1 MSTMR
6 LTEHRYG
13 KTGVRLAKVERDG
26 DHHVFHDLTLTLWLE
41 GDFSAAYLR
50 GDNSTSLPTDTM
62 RASCYAVA
70 ADLPLGETETYLE
83 AVLRRLLSVVPAA
96 TSAHGEA
103 RIHSWERITVESG
116 SHPHAFRSVVGD
128 GTAAVVV
135 RRGAAPTGVDPAEVD
150 AAGVDAA
157 EVSSGLVDLLVTK
170 TTGSAYAGFLTDDMT
185 VLAET
190 DDRILSTSVDVGW
203 RWGGGTPAS
212 YAGSR
217 ATARRVVE
225 TVFATHH
232 SLAVQQTLYETG
244 AALLGALPEATSVT
258 LRMPN
263 RHHVPV
269 DLTPFGRANRNEVF
283 VVLDRPFGVIEATVE
298 RL

>member
-1 MSTMR
+1 
-6 LTEHRYG
+6 
-13 KTGVRLAKVERDG
+13 
-26 DHHVFHDLTLTLWLE
+26 
-41 GDFSAAYLR
+41 
-50 GDNSTSLPTDTM
+50 M

-103 RIHSWERITVESG
+103 RIHSWERIAVECG
-116 SHPHAFRSVVGD
+116 PHPHAFRSVVGD
-128 GTAAVVV
+128 GTAAVVL
-135 RRGAAPTGVDPAEVD
+135 RRGAD

-157 EVSSGLVDLLVTK
+157 EVSSGLADLLVTK

-203 RWGGGTPAS
+203 RWGGGTPTS

-258 LRMPN
+258 LRVPN

-298 RL
+298 RM

>member
-1 MSTMR
+1 VSTMR

-103 RIHSWERITVESG
+103 RIHSWERIAVESG
-116 SHPHAFRSVVGD
+116 PHPHAFRSVVGD
-128 GTAAVVV
+128 GTAAVVLH
-135 RRGAAPTGVDPAEVD
+135 RGADAAGVD

-244 AALLGALPEATSVT
+244 AALLG
-258 LRMPN
+258 

>member
-1 MSTMR
+1 
-6 LTEHRYG
+6 
-13 KTGVRLAKVERDG
+13 
-26 DHHVFHDLTLTLWLE
+26 
-41 GDFSAAYLR
+41 
-50 GDNSTSLPTDTM
+50 
-62 RASCYAVA
+62 
-70 ADLPLGETETYLE
+70 
-83 AVLRRLLSVVPAA
+83 VLRRLLSVVPAA

-103 RIHSWERITVESG
+103 RIHSWERIAVESG
-116 SHPHAFRSVVGD
+116 PHPHAFRSVVGD

-135 RRGAAPTGVDPAEVD
+135 RRGADATGVDAT
-150 AAGVDAA
+150 GVDAA
-157 EVSSGLVDLLVTK
+157 EVSSGLADLLVTK
-170 TTGSAYAGFLTDDMT
+170 TTGSAYAGFLTDDLT

-258 LRMPN
+258 VRMPN

-269 DLTPFGRANRNEVF
+269 DLTPFGRANRSEVF